1 MPLCVNRTFFTAW
14 FLTSATAGGVNPSA
28 APQLCAA
35 YVCSL
40 LQRNAP
46 TTSTRCKQQQ
56 QHGGWACDTCTHTH
70 THTHTHIM
78 CLKSILF
85 KLLYLAFAAGL
96 RLKGTVRLKNETV
109 VVAQSPPCWWKVRW
123 SFLVCC
129 SVFLNNWSEW
139 GLILKHKM
147 QLVRHDFKLWK
158 PRGPKKICKVVSGC
172 ANAFSLLAKVK
183 NQL

>member
-1 MPLCVNRTFFTAW
+1 MLIGHFLQHGFWHLPQQVVLTPPPPPSCVQR
-14 FLTSATAGGVNPSA
+14 TSAAYCREMHRRPARNVNNNNNTEDERVIHA
-28 APQLCAA
+28 
-35 YVCSL
+35 
-40 LQRNAP
+40 
-46 TTSTRCKQQQ
+46 
-56 QHGGWACDTCTHTH
+56 HTH

-139 GLILKHKM
+139 GLVLKHKM

-172 ANAFSLLAKVK
+172 ANAFSLFAKVK